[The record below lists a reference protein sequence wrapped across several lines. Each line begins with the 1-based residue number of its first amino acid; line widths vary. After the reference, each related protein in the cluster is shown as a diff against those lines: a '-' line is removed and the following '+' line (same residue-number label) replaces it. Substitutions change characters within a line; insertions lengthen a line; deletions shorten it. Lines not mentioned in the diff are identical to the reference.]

1 MNLVSCSVVVV
12 CSSLRSIKNLRD
24 YKSHWNAEDW
34 ISNLYNLYIS
44 YIYMPIRFKN
54 RMKSKSLN
62 TDSIS
67 VLIFNQTMQ

>member
-34 ISNLYNLYIS
+34 ISNLNNILYL
-44 YIYMPIRFKN
+44 YANTFQ
-54 RMKSKSLN
+54 KSN
-62 TDSIS
+62 EI
-67 VLIFNQTMQ
+67 